1 MFDDEFEDFLFPELT
16 LETDDIT
23 MNLVVKKDYSY
34 LDTIEERKKEFLDD
48 LKSFIKEFDGSPDSI
63 DFFKY
68 FDDYSEYKGKTIHF
82 NKRAILLVNDLFYMS
97 KTINKNIGNVNNML
111 GCADYGI
118 PRTLR
123 TYGVLE
129 YSDELSEKVDNEIE
143 IESNSEI
150 EVEIRANM
158 LYALELMK
166 KKLKEAGKEINSV
179 ELDNLIWQMGR
190 KKKNIL
196 PYHHTTTIFY

>member
-68 FDDYSEYKGKTIHF
+68 FDD
-82 NKRAILLVNDLFYMS
+82 
-97 KTINKNIGNVNNML
+97 
-111 GCADYGI
+111 
-118 PRTLR
+118 
-123 TYGVLE
+123 
-129 YSDELSEKVDNEIE
+129 
-143 IESNSEI
+143 
-150 EVEIRANM
+150 
-158 LYALELMK
+158 
-166 KKLKEAGKEINSV
+166 
-179 ELDNLIWQMGR
+179 
-190 KKKNIL
+190 
-196 PYHHTTTIFY
+196 